1 MTSCCP
7 FVASRAAEWC
17 ARHAAASCRLSE
29 QLRRSAASCAR
40 FPPAR
45 SCAPSPLLRAA
56 AAGRFSACTGLLEDI
71 PDSEPMDAGTTASD
85 SALSTQPSGGAGFPR
100 KKKFQVRIRITP
112 AQQVGLDEFW
122 EAQARGSAHAR
133 QGQSHS
139 LSACRA

>member
-1 MTSCCP
+1 MTSGCP
-7 FVASRAAEWC
+7 YLAS
-17 ARHAAASCRLSE
+17 HAAAWRAHSWASCRLSD
-29 QLRRSAASCAR
+29 QLQRIAAPCAR
-40 FPPAR
+40 LVPAQ
-45 SCAPSPLLRAA
+45 SCAPSPLRAVA
-56 AAGRFSACTGLLEDI
+56 AVRFSACTGSLEDI
-71 PDSEPMDAGTTASD
+71 PDSEPMDAGTTAAD
-85 SALSTQPSGGAGFPR
+85 IALSMPPSRGAGFPR